1 MKESNAR
8 LGVVT
13 CVAEA
18 ILWCGGGTPILAYQ
32 KVAQLPATARARGL
46 YISPRRFAQQI
57 GGLRSAGFTCVG
69 LDELEAPSA
78 FSLTIDG
85 GFASTME
92 HALPALQAN
101 GLTATLFVAS
111 GCLGG
116 WNEWETAQG
125 EEPCRLMDEAQ
136 IRDWLAA
143 GQRLGSLGI
152 SCTDLTRLPRTVL
165 RDELQA
171 SRADLE
177 DRFGRAVEE
186 LAYPFGAHDELV
198 CATAAEC
205 GYLRAV
211 TLTPRASSPSDD
223 PLRLPRLL
231 GRNRR
236 RLLELAQ
243 PVKYGEG
250 R

>member
-18 ILWCGGGTPILAYQ
+18 ILWCHGGTPILAYQ
-32 KVAQLPATARARGL
+32 KVAQLPAAARARGL

-57 GGLRSAGFTCVG
+57 GGLRSAGFTGVG

-78 FSLTIDG
+78 FALTIDG
-85 GFASTME
+85 GFASTLE
-92 HALPALQAN
+92 HALPALLAN
-101 GLTATLFVAS
+101 GLSATLFVAS

-116 WNEWETAQG
+116 WNDWEIALG

-143 GQRLGSLGI
+143 GQRLGSLGL
-152 SCTDLTRLPRTVL
+152 SCTDLTRLPRAVL
-165 RDELQA
+165 REELRA
-171 SRADLE
+171 SRAALE
-177 DRFGRAVEE
+177 DRFGRAVDE

-236 RLLELAQ
+236 KMLEFAHSAQ
-243 PVKYGEG
+243 DAKG